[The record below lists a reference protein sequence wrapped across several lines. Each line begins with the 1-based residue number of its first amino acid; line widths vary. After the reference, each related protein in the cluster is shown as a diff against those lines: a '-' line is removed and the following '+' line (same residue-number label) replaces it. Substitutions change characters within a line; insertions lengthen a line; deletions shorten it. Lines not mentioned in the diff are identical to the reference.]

1 MAEVE
6 NEAGDLKEPTSESLL
21 DLIEAKKE
29 LNKLDWG
36 DRARL
41 LAQGFSMG
49 WSDEFIAGVKS
60 LSPNTTYDEAVSEER
75 DELKDAQSKEGS
87 LKYEIGGAVIPA
99 LVAAP
104 FTGGA
109 SIPATVARY
118 ALGTGGKLA
127 LQGGI
132 QGATTT
138 IGQKEGSLGERI
150 GDNVGEIALNT
161 AGGALLNPVVQ
172 KVGGKVV
179 NVIKGTADPIMRKLK
194 GQLGKKVEDELVRIA
209 KKSGLEIDEIIEQI
223 NLGKTIPE
231 LNETV
236 AAEVRSFY
244 SKASDS
250 KSIIAEGLTSR
261 AEKNLKAV
269 IGGFQKDL
277 APDAKVGNIL
287 QFVQQSQAGVKKAAS
302 DNYNK
307 IYEQFSDFKSNN
319 LNLAIEEILQKQP
332 MLRGKL
338 KSLMTGLGKDTPFDV
353 KDGVL
358 TITQDID
365 LKTAE
370 KIRGILAER
379 ANKLYKGGDGT
390 LGEVASNLEKNLR
403 GIIDK
408 TSPDLA
414 QARAKWSSIM
424 DSRDSFEEGSKVF
437 AKSADEIDIIFE
449 NLISKGNK
457 EAIASF
463 RAGVANSIRGKSQ
476 SANMTTFI
484 NNVDNLTKKERLI
497 LTKIYPEEA
506 LDSILNKVNLAKDS
520 LNARN
525 KVLAGS
531 QTAETLVGSKAVGTV
546 DDAYILGRVVA
557 SNGSDVGAVVQL
569 IKKFIPSKKIQ
580 GLNEEQLRQVS
591 KLLVT
596 EDKELIEKALT
607 DKTAREQLFKN
618 AQDRIDRFVAGLA
631 QSSVVTEKEELLNQ
645 LNPISTGR
653 ANEINTE
660 DYKPIKEI
668 TSSLN
673 TKTKDKILSAAGD
686 GLKLSLLPNGDMI
699 NENGRYI
706 KKDGK
711 YLN

>member
-104 FTGGA
+104 FTGGT

-118 ALGTGGKLA
+118 ALGTGAKLMA
-127 LQGGI
+127 
-132 QGATTT
+132 QGAVQGAVTTV
-138 IGQKEGSLGERI
+138 GQKEGSLGERI

-179 NVIKGTADPIMRKLK
+179 NVIKGTADPIMRKIK
-194 GQLGKKVEDELVRIA
+194 GQLGRKVEDELVRIA
-209 KKSGLEIDEIIEQI
+209 KKSGLEIDEIIKQI

-250 KSIIAEGLTSR
+250 KSIIAEGLRSR
-261 AEKNLKAV
+261 ADKNLKAV
-269 IGGFQKDL
+269 TGGFQQDL

-520 LNARN
+520 LMARN

-531 QTAETLVGSKAVGTV
+531 QTAETLEGSKAVGTV

-557 SNGSDVGAVVQL
+557 SSGSDIGAVVQL

-580 GLNEEQLRQVS
+580 GLNEEQLKQVS

-618 AQDRIDRFVAGLA
+618 AQDLIDRFVAGLA
-631 QSSVVTEKEELLNQ
+631 QSSVVTEKEELLKQ

-686 GLKLSLLPNGDMI
+686 GLMLSLLPNGDII
-699 NENGRYI
+699 NENGKFI

>member
-1 MAEVE
+1 MSQHGNPEEVT
-6 NEAGDLKEPTSESLL
+6 KEVSEESLL
-21 DLIEAKKE
+21 QLIEAKQK
-29 LNKLDWG
+29 LNELDWS

-60 LSPNTTYDEAVSEER
+60 LSPNIEYEDAIKEER
-75 DELKDAQSKEGS
+75 KELKDAQSKEGS

-99 LVAAP
+99 LIAAP
-104 FTGGA
+104 FTGGT
-109 SIPATVARY
+109 SIPATAARY
-118 ALGTGGKLA
+118 ALGTGTKL
-127 LQGGI
+127 LTQGAI

-138 IGQKEGSLGERI
+138 IGQKEGSLGERV
-150 GDNVGEIALNT
+150 GDNAIEIGLNT
-161 AGGALLNPVVQ
+161 VGGAILNPLVQ

-179 NVIKGTADPIMRKLK
+179 NVVKGAADPIIRKLK
-194 GQLGKKVEDELVRIA
+194 GQLGKKVEDELTRIA

-223 NLGKTIPE
+223 RLGKTIPE

-250 KSIIAEGLTSR
+250 KSIISEGLRTR
-261 AEKNLKAV
+261 ADTNLEAV
-269 IGGFQKDL
+269 TKGFQEDL

-338 KSLMTGLGKDTPFDV
+338 RSLMTGLGKDTPFDV

-497 LTKIYPEEA
+497 LTKIYPDEA
-506 LDSILNKVNLAKDS
+506 LDSILNKINLAKDS
-520 LNARN
+520 LMARN

-531 QTAETLVGSKAVGTV
+531 QTAETLEGSKAVGTV

-557 SNGSDVGAVVQL
+557 SSGSDIGAVVQL
-569 IKKFIPSKKIQ
+569 IKKFIPSKKIE
-580 GLNEEQLRQVS
+580 GLNEDQLKQVS
-591 KLLVT
+591 KLLVS

-607 DKTAREQLFKN
+607 DKTSREQLFKN
-618 AQDRIDRFVAGLA
+618 TQALIDRFVAGLA
-631 QSSVVTEKEELLNQ
+631 QSSVVTDKTELLNQ
-645 LNPISTGR
+645 LNPISTGL
-653 ANEINTE
+653 ANEINTD
-660 DYKPIKEI
+660 DYKVI
-668 TSSLN
+668 TDL
-673 TKTKDKILSAAGD
+673 TKTISPKTREKLMKIYAD
-686 GLKLSLLPNGDMI
+686 GTYGEVYDDTGEEVVGTRRKPTQN
-699 NENGRYI
+699 
-706 KKDGK
+706 
-711 YLN
+711 

>member
-87 LKYEIGGAVIPA
+87 LKYEIAGAVIPA

-104 FTGGA
+104 FTGGT
-109 SIPATVARY
+109 SIPATAARY
-118 ALGTGGKLA
+118 ALGTGAKLMT
-127 LQGGI
+127 QGAI

-179 NVIKGTADPIMRKLK
+179 NVIKGTADPIIRKLK
-194 GQLGKKVEDELVRIA
+194 GQLGRKVEDELVRIA
-209 KKSGLEIDEIIEQI
+209 KKSGLEIDEIIKQI

-261 AEKNLKAV
+261 ADKNLKAV
-269 IGGFQKDL
+269 TGGFQQDL

-302 DNYNK
+302 ANYNK

-332 MLRGKL
+332 ILRSEL
-338 KSLMTGLGKDTPFDV
+338 KSLMTGLGKDKPFDV

-370 KIRGILAER
+370 KIRGLLAER
-379 ANKLYKGGDGT
+379 ANKLYKGGRGT
-390 LGEVASNLEKNLR
+390 LGEVANNLEKNLR

-449 NLISKGNK
+449 KLISKGNQ

-463 RAGVANSIRGKSQ
+463 RAGVASSIRGKSQ

-520 LNARN
+520 LMARN

-531 QTAETLVGSKAVGTV
+531 QTAETLQGSKAVGTV

-596 EDKELIEKALT
+596 EDKGLIEKALT

-686 GLKLSLLPNGDMI
+686 GLMLSLLPNGDII
-699 NENGRYI
+699 NENGKFI

>member
-1 MAEVE
+1 MSQHGNPEEVT
-6 NEAGDLKEPTSESLL
+6 KEVSEESLL
-21 DLIEAKKE
+21 QLIEAKQK
-29 LNKLDWG
+29 LNELDWS

-60 LSPNTTYDEAVSEER
+60 LSPNIEYEDAIKEER
-75 DELKDAQSKEGS
+75 KELKDAQSKEGS

-99 LVAAP
+99 LIAAP
-104 FTGGA
+104 FTGGT
-109 SIPATVARY
+109 SIPATAARY
-118 ALGTGGKLA
+118 ALGTGTKL
-127 LQGGI
+127 LTQGAI

-138 IGQKEGSLGERI
+138 IGQKEGSLGERV
-150 GDNVGEIALNT
+150 GDNAIEIGLNT
-161 AGGALLNPVVQ
+161 VGGAILNPLVQ

-179 NVIKGTADPIMRKLK
+179 NVVKGAADPIIRKLK
-194 GQLGKKVEDELVRIA
+194 GQLGKKVEDELTRIA

-223 NLGKTIPE
+223 RLGKTIPE

-250 KSIIAEGLTSR
+250 KSIISEGLRTR
-261 AEKNLKAV
+261 ADTNLEAV
-269 IGGFQKDL
+269 TKGFQEDL

-338 KSLMTGLGKDTPFDV
+338 RSLMTGLGKDTPFDV

-497 LTKIYPEEA
+497 LTKIYPDEA
-506 LDSILNKVNLAKDS
+506 LDSILNKINLAKDS
-520 LNARN
+520 LMARN

-531 QTAETLVGSKAVGTV
+531 QTAETLEGSKAVGTV

-557 SNGSDVGAVVQL
+557 SSGSDIGAVVQL
-569 IKKFIPSKKIQ
+569 IKKFIPSKKIE
-580 GLNEEQLRQVS
+580 GLNEDQLKQVS
-591 KLLVT
+591 KLLVS

-607 DKTAREQLFKN
+607 DKTSREQLFKN
-618 AQDRIDRFVAGLA
+618 TQALIDRFVAGLA
-631 QSSVVTEKEELLNQ
+631 QSSVVTDKTELLNQ
-645 LNPISTGR
+645 LNPISTGL
-653 ANEINTE
+653 ANEINTD
-660 DYKPIKEI
+660 DYKVI
-668 TSSLN
+668 TDL
-673 TKTKDKILSAAGD
+673 TKTISPKTREKLMKIYAD
-686 GLKLSLLPNGDMI
+686 GTYGEVYDDTGEAVVGSRRKPTQN
-699 NENGRYI
+699 
-706 KKDGK
+706 
-711 YLN
+711 

>member
-1 MAEVE
+1 MSQHGNPEEVTE
-6 NEAGDLKEPTSESLL
+6 EVSEESLL
-21 DLIEAKKE
+21 QLIEAKQK
-29 LNKLDWG
+29 LNELDWS

-41 LAQGFSMG
+41 LAQGFAMG

-60 LSPNTTYDEAVSEER
+60 LSPNIEYEDAIKEER
-75 DELKDAQSKEGS
+75 KELKDAQSKEGS

-99 LVAAP
+99 LIAAP
-104 FTGGA
+104 FTGGT
-109 SIPATVARY
+109 SIPATAARY
-118 ALGTGGKLA
+118 ALGTGTKL
-127 LQGGI
+127 LTQGAI

-138 IGQKEGSLGERI
+138 IGQKEGSLGERV
-150 GDNVGEIALNT
+150 GDNAIEIGLNT
-161 AGGALLNPVVQ
+161 VGGAILNPLVQ

-179 NVIKGTADPIMRKLK
+179 NVVKGAADPIIRKLK
-194 GQLGKKVEDELVRIA
+194 GQLGKKVEDELTRIA

-223 NLGKTIPE
+223 RLGKTIPE

-250 KSIIAEGLTSR
+250 KSIISEGLRTR
-261 AEKNLKAV
+261 ADTNLEAV
-269 IGGFQKDL
+269 TKGFQEDL

-332 MLRGKL
+332 KLRGKL
-338 KSLMTGLGKDTPFDV
+338 RSLMTGLGKDTPFDV

-379 ANKLYKGGDGT
+379 ANKLYKGGYGT

-497 LTKIYPEEA
+497 LTKIYPDEA
-506 LDSILNKVNLAKDS
+506 LDSILNKINLAKDS
-520 LNARN
+520 LMARN

-531 QTAETLVGSKAVGTV
+531 QTAETLEGSKAVGTV

-557 SNGSDVGAVVQL
+557 SSGSDIGAVVQL
-569 IKKFIPSKKIQ
+569 IKKFIPSKKIE
-580 GLNEEQLRQVS
+580 GLNEDQLKQVS
-591 KLLVT
+591 KLLVS

-607 DKTAREQLFKN
+607 DKTSREQLFKN
-618 AQDRIDRFVAGLA
+618 TQALIDRFVAGLA
-631 QSSVVTEKEELLNQ
+631 QSSVVTDKTELLNQ

-653 ANEINTE
+653 ANEINTG
-660 DYKPIKEI
+660 DYKVI
-668 TSSLN
+668 TDL
-673 TKTKDKILSAAGD
+673 TKTISPKTREKLMKIYAD
-686 GLKLSLLPNGDMI
+686 GTYGEVYDDTGEAVVGSRRKPTQN
-699 NENGRYI
+699 
-706 KKDGK
+706 
-711 YLN
+711 

>member
-1 MAEVE
+1 MSQHGNPEEVTE
-6 NEAGDLKEPTSESLL
+6 ESLL
-21 DLIEAKKE
+21 QLIEAKQK
-29 LNKLDWG
+29 LNELDWS

-41 LAQGFSMG
+41 LAQGFAMG

-60 LSPNTTYDEAVSEER
+60 LSPNIEYEDAIKEER
-75 DELKDAQSKEGS
+75 KELKDAQSKEGS

-99 LVAAP
+99 LIAAP
-104 FTGGA
+104 FTGGT
-109 SIPATVARY
+109 SIPATAARY
-118 ALGTGGKLA
+118 ALGTGTKL
-127 LQGGI
+127 LTQGAI

-138 IGQKEGSLGERI
+138 IGQKEGSLGERV
-150 GDNVGEIALNT
+150 GDNAIEIGLNT
-161 AGGALLNPVVQ
+161 VGGAILNPLVQ

-179 NVIKGTADPIMRKLK
+179 NVVKGAADPIIRKLK
-194 GQLGKKVEDELVRIA
+194 GQLGKKVEDELTRIA

-223 NLGKTIPE
+223 RFGKTIPE

-250 KSIIAEGLTSR
+250 KSIISEGLRTR
-261 AEKNLKAV
+261 ADTNLEAV
-269 IGGFQKDL
+269 TKGFQEDL
-277 APDAKVGNIL
+277 SPDAKVGNIL
-287 QFVQQSQAGVKKAAS
+287 QFIQQSQAGVKKAAS

-307 IYEQFSDFKSNN
+307 IYEQFSNFRSNN

-338 KSLMTGLGKDTPFDV
+338 RSLMTGLGKDTPFDV

-370 KIRGILAER
+370 EIRGILFER

-403 GIIDK
+403 DIIDR

-414 QARAKWSSIM
+414 QARAKWKSIM
-424 DSRDSFEEGSKVF
+424 DSRDSFEEGTKVF

-484 NNVDNLTKKERLI
+484 NNVDNLTNKERLI
-497 LTKIYPEEA
+497 LTKIYPDEA

-520 LNARN
+520 LMARN
-525 KVLAGS
+525 KILFGS
-531 QTAETLVGSKAVGTV
+531 QTAETLEGSKAVGTV

-557 SNGSDVGAVVQL
+557 SSGSDIGAVVQL
-569 IKKFIPSKKIQ
+569 IKKFIPSKKIE
-580 GLNEEQLRQVS
+580 GLNEDQLKQVS
-591 KLLVT
+591 KLLVSQ
-596 EDKELIEKALT
+596 DAELIEKALT
-607 DKTAREQLFKN
+607 DKTSREQLFKN
-618 AQDRIDRFVAGLA
+618 TQALIDRFVAGLA
-631 QSSVVTEKEELLNQ
+631 QSSVVTDKTELLNQ

-653 ANEINTE
+653 ANEINTG
-660 DYKPIKEI
+660 DYKVI
-668 TSSLN
+668 TDL
-673 TKTKDKILSAAGD
+673 TKTISPKTREKLMKIYAD
-686 GLKLSLLPNGDMI
+686 GTYGEVYDDTGEAVVGSRRKPTQN
-699 NENGRYI
+699 
-706 KKDGK
+706 
-711 YLN
+711 

>member
-6 NEAGDLKEPTSESLL
+6 NGAGNPKEPTSESLL
-21 DLIEAKKE
+21 NLIEAKKE

-87 LKYEIGGAVIPA
+87 LKYEIAGAVIPA

-104 FTGGA
+104 FTGGT
-109 SIPATVARY
+109 SIPTTVARY

-179 NVIKGTADPIMRKLK
+179 NVIKGTADPIIRKIK

-209 KKSGLEIDEIIEQI
+209 KKSGLEVDEIIEQI

-261 AEKNLKAV
+261 ADKNLKAV
-269 IGGFQKDL
+269 TGGFQEDL

-302 DNYNK
+302 ANYNK

-424 DSRDSFEEGSKVF
+424 NSRDSFEEGSKVF

-520 LNARN
+520 LMARN

-531 QTAETLVGSKAVGTV
+531 QTAETLQGSKAVGTV

-557 SNGSDVGAVVQL
+557 SSGSDIGAVVQL

-580 GLNEEQLRQVS
+580 GLNEEQLKQVS

-607 DKTAREQLFKN
+607 DKTAREKLFKN
-618 AQDRIDRFVAGLA
+618 AQGLIDRFVAGLA

-645 LNPISTGR
+645 LNPISSGR

-706 KKDGK
+706 KKDGV

>member
-1 MAEVE
+1 MSQHGNPEKVTEEVSE
-6 NEAGDLKEPTSESLL
+6 ESLL
-21 DLIEAKKE
+21 QLIEAKQK
-29 LNKLDWG
+29 LNELDWS

-41 LAQGFSMG
+41 LAQGFAMG

-60 LSPNTTYDEAVSEER
+60 LSPNIEYEDAIEEER
-75 DELKDAQSKEGS
+75 KELKDAQSKEGS

-99 LVAAP
+99 LIAAP
-104 FTGGA
+104 FTGGT

-138 IGQKEGSLGERI
+138 IGQKEGSLGERV
-150 GDNVGEIALNT
+150 GDNAVEIGLNT
-161 AGGALLNPVVQ
+161 VGGAILNPVVQ

-179 NVIKGTADPIMRKLK
+179 NVVKGAADPIIRKVK
-194 GQLGKKVEDELVRIA
+194 GQLGKKVEDELTRIA

-223 NLGKTIPE
+223 RLGKTIPE

-250 KSIIAEGLTSR
+250 KSIISEGLRTR
-261 AEKNLKAV
+261 ADTNLEAV
-269 IGGFQKDL
+269 TKGFQKDL

-338 KSLMTGLGKDTPFDV
+338 RSLMTGLGKDTPFDV

-424 DSRDSFEEGSKVF
+424 DSRDSFDEGTKVF
-437 AKSADEIDIIFE
+437 SKSADEIDIIFE
-449 NLISKGNK
+449 KLISKGNQ

-497 LTKIYPEEA
+497 LTKIYPDEA
-506 LDSILNKVNLAKDS
+506 LDSILNKVNIAKDS
-520 LNARN
+520 LMARN

-531 QTAETLVGSKAVGTV
+531 QTAETLEGSKAVGTV

-557 SNGSDVGAVVQL
+557 SSGSDIGAVVQL
-569 IKKFIPSKKIQ
+569 IKKFMPSKKIE
-580 GLNEEQLRQVS
+580 GLNEEQLKQVS
-591 KLLVT
+591 KLLVS

-607 DKTAREQLFKN
+607 DKSAREKLFKN
-618 AQDRIDRFVAGLA
+618 AQNTIDRFVAGLA
-631 QSSVVTEKEELLNQ
+631 QSSVVTDKTELFNQ

-686 GLKLSLLPNGDMI
+686 GLMLSLLPNGDII
-699 NENGRYI
+699 NENGKFI